1 MQGVEWKDYAG
12 LLLGDFH
19 DQLKSPEKLVLTL
32 D

>member
-1 MQGVEWKDYAG
+1 MEDVEQKDYAG

-19 DQLKSPEKLVLTL
+19 DQLKNPQKLVLTL